1 MGATGK
7 HMNQTTGYLSTH
19 VLDTVRGSPA
29 AGVELS
35 LYSISGAT
43 RSLLRQ
49 VTTNE
54 DGRTDGPL
62 IPQGELKAGTFE
74 LVFDIGAYFVRHGLA
89 DGADFLESVP
99 VLFRVNNE
107 SLHYHVPLLA
117 APYSYSTYRG
127 S

>member
-1 MGATGK
+1 
-7 HMNQTTGYLSTH
+7 MNQTTGYLSTH
-19 VLDTVRGSPA
+19 VLDTVQGSPA
-29 AGVELS
+29 AGVEVS
-35 LYSISGAT
+35 LYSISGST

-62 IPQGELKAGTFE
+62 IPRGELKNGTYE
-74 LVFDIGAYFVRHGLA
+74 LVFEIGAYFVRHGLV
-89 DGADFLESVP
+89 DGSNFLESVP
-99 VLFRVNNE
+99 VRFRVNNE
-107 SLHYHVPLLA
+107 SMHYHVPLLA